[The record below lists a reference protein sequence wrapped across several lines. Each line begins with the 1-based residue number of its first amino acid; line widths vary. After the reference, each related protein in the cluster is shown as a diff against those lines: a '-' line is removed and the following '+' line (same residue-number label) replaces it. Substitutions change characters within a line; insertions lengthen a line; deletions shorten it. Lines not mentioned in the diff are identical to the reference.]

1 MRDKRGKKEIRA
13 GQFHI
18 RINESEAKMFQYVR
32 DKTGKTFSDIVRDCL
47 KLQYELERVKA
58 DEDDIEV
65 EKEPVKEPDG
75 FDFVEDFD
83 YGDEDDEGD
92 FEERWG
98 RF

>member
-1 MRDKRGKKEIRA
+1 MLQFVRNQTGENLSGIIREGIRMKYNLERFKADDNENEGKKE
-13 GQFHI
+13 
-18 RINESEAKMFQYVR
+18 V
-32 DKTGKTFSDIVRDCL
+32 V
-47 KLQYELERVKA
+47 
-58 DEDDIEV
+58 
-65 EKEPVKEPDG
+65 KEPVKEPDY

>member
-1 MRDKRGKKEIRA
+1 MKYNLERFKADDNENEGKKE
-13 GQFHI
+13 
-18 RINESEAKMFQYVR
+18 V
-32 DKTGKTFSDIVRDCL
+32 V
-47 KLQYELERVKA
+47 
-58 DEDDIEV
+58 
-65 EKEPVKEPDG
+65 KEPVKEPDY